1 MPRITI
7 DLSPDDYVQA
17 VAEVV
22 RMSLPEWLAQFV
34 YQHARPKKRETFSD
48 FVQKLEEKY
57 GPDQGEFDFT
67 F

>member
-7 DLSPDDYVQA
+7 DLSPDDYAQA
-17 VAEVV
+17 AAEAA